1 MSSMKVLFVTQND
14 PMYVRLLFEE
24 FFAQPCPDV
33 EVAGVVIAPAM
44 GKKGLWP
51 LVKQMYGF
59 YGPVDFVR
67 VGFRYV
73 LCKLRGRLPASLRGS
88 RAYTIEQAC
97 QRAGVAV
104 EHVPRLN
111 DREFVD
117 SIRAR
122 KIDLLVSVAA
132 PQIFKQELIEAPLKG
147 CINIHNSKLPKY
159 RGMMPNF
166 WQMLHGETEVGT
178 TVHRINA
185 SLDDGAIL
193 AQILTPLRPGESL
206 DSVIRRT
213 KHEGGRLLRNTL
225 MSLARGQVI
234 ELPNS
239 AAEGSYFSFPTPD
252 DVRKF
257 RGRGLR
263 ML

>member
-1 MSSMKVLFVTQND
+1 MKILFVTQND

-24 FFAQPCPDV
+24 ILAQPLADV
-33 EVAGVVIAPAM
+33 EIAGVVIAPAM

-73 LCKLRGRLPASLRGS
+73 LCKLRGKLPSGLRGG
-88 RAYTIEQAC
+88 RAYTIDQAC
-97 QRAGVAV
+97 ERAGIPVT
-104 EHVPRLN
+104 HVPRLN

-132 PQIFKQELIEAPLKG
+132 PQIFKQELIDAPLKG
-147 CINIHNSKLPKY
+147 CINIHNSRLPKY

-193 AQILTPLRPGESL
+193 AQILTPLQPGESL

-213 KHEGGRLLRNTL
+213 KREGGRLLGNTL
-225 MSLARGQVI
+225 TLLARGQVT

-252 DVRKF
+252 DVRQF
-257 RGRGLR
+257 RRRGLR